1 MMEADSGELCWG
13 RNRHYRGMVLLEE
26 EEEEGGEGEIKMAK
40 MCNTHTDSTDVVFSA
55 PQTATSRTRSP
66 SSAMTSNTHGDAFRD
81 TTMFITA
88 QKTHGQKNRTNRAS
102 SHSFS

>member
-26 EEEEGGEGEIKMAK
+26 EEGGEGEIKMAK
-40 MCNTHTDSTDVVFSA
+40 MCKTHTDSTGVVFSA

-81 TTMFITA
+81 TTTA
-88 QKTHGQKNRTNRAS
+88 QKTLEKKQDKIEQVHI
-102 SHSFS
+102 HFP